1 MTAIVLSL
9 APVFLLI
16 VAGCLFKRTD
26 WLPEAF
32 WPGAEKLTYYVLFP
46 ALLIENAATAELGDI
61 AVGPVV
67 AALIGPILAVAG
79 LALLARPW
87 LATDGPT
94 FTSVFQGAMRPNTY
108 IGIAGAFALYGEPGL
123 TLAALA
129 IVCCVPTV
137 NVLGVAALVAF
148 VPPAGGRR
156 PGWRA
161 FALPVLGNPLI
172 VAPFIG
178 VLLNAAGV
186 GSPPVIGP
194 FLDILGKASLPVGLM
209 AVGAGLDF
217 AAVRP
222 AGRLVAAA
230 TMLKLLAL
238 PALTWA
244 AGRLLGLDPLAQS
257 VAVLYAALPVSASS
271 YVLARQMGGNAPLMA
286 GIITAT
292 TIAAALT
299 MPAIVAAIHL

>member
-16 VAGCLFKRTD
+16 VAGSVMKRAQ

-32 WPGAEKLTYYVLFP
+32 WPAAEKLTYYVLFP
-46 ALLIENAATAELGDI
+46 ALLVENTAKAALGNI
-61 AVGPVV
+61 AIGPMA
-67 AALIGPILAVAG
+67 AALILPILAVAG
-79 LALLARPW
+79 LVLLARP
-87 LATDGPT
+87 LIGTDGPS
-94 FTSVFQGAMRPNTY
+94 FTSVFQGSMRPNTY
-108 IGIAGAFALYGEPGL
+108 VGIAGAFAMFGEPGL
-123 TLAALA
+123 TLTALA

-137 NVLGVAALVAF
+137 NVLGVAALIRFA
-148 VPPAGGRR
+148 PPAGGPR

-161 FALPVLGNPLI
+161 VVLPVLRNPLI

-178 VLLNAAGV
+178 ALLNASGV

-194 FLDILGKASLPVGLM
+194 FLDILGKAALPVGLM
-209 AVGAGLDF
+209 AVGAGLNF

-230 TMLKLLAL
+230 SALKLLAL
-238 PALTWA
+238 PALTFA
-244 AGRLLGLDPLAQS
+244 AGRLFGLDALALS

-299 MPAIVAAIHL
+299 LPAILALLA